1 MGTLA
6 HVVTHLATASALAA
20 VLGGCGYRELKAPC
34 GPDEGKLSAASLAM
48 SYAAVA
54 PLPIIGSPLDRL
66 GGGIPV
72 SDPCGPLRPLND
84 RRTVATGS
92 TSGDPAHVRL

>member
-1 MGTLA
+1 MVKLA
-6 HVVTHLATASALAA
+6 HIAARFATASAVAA

-48 SYAAVA
+48 SYAPVA
-54 PLPIIGSPLDRL
+54 PSPITGSPLDRL

-72 SDPCGPLRPLND
+72 SDPCGPLRPLNG
-84 RRTVATGS
+84 RQTVSIGS
-92 TSGDPAHVRL
+92 MSGEPP

>member
-1 MGTLA
+1 MGKLA
-6 HVVTHLATASALAA
+6 HSAARLATACAVAV

-48 SYAAVA
+48 SYAPVA
-54 PLPIIGSPLDRL
+54 PLPITGSPLDRL

-72 SDPCGPLRPLND
+72 SDPCGPLRPLNG
-84 RRTVATGS
+84 RRTVSIGS
-92 TSGDPAHVRL
+92 TSGEPP